1 MAVRAIRGAT
11 QVAADDRDEVL
22 SATRE
27 LVSTVLERNELSSE
41 DLISILFTATP
52 DLVSEFPA
60 LAARELGLGD
70 VPLMCATEIAVPHA
84 LPQRSGTAFAEVAR
98 RKGDYAV
105 CGAGVV
111 VTLDADRRVESVRA
125 SYISV
130 GPVPEVHDLTAAV
143 HGKPADTA
151 DWAAA
156 GDLARTLVEPDGDL
170 HASADYRRLLVG
182 VLTERTLRS
191 AATEALERT
200 TA

>member
-27 LVSTVLERNELSSE
+27 LVSTVLERNELSAE

-84 LPQRSGTAFAEVAR
+84 LPRVLRLMAHVETPRPRSEVQHVYLRGAVALR
-98 RKGDYAV
+98 RDIAQ
-105 CGAGVV
+105 
-111 VTLDADRRVESVRA
+111 
-125 SYISV
+125 
-130 GPVPEVHDLTAAV
+130 
-143 HGKPADTA
+143 
-151 DWAAA
+151 
-156 GDLARTLVEPDGDL
+156 
-170 HASADYRRLLVG
+170 
-182 VLTERTLRS
+182 
-191 AATEALERT
+191 
-200 TA
+200 